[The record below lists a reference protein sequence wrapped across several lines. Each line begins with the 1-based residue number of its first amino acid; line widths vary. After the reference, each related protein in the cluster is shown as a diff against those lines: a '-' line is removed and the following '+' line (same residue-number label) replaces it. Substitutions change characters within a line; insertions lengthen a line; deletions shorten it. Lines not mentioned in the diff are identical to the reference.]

1 MEYIKIGDSY
11 FSTSTGISK
20 KDFFETYKNKK
31 KYPFDCDEVWKE
43 LVKYLPK
50 QEKQVKEK

>member
-50 QEKQVKEK
+50 QEKQVKDK